1 MPPMRKH
8 FKARSFLLAFL
19 LPMGVIQPMCGQDVQ
34 QSAEHEKK
42 ERAEIQR
49 LADSSRMED
58 RLSAVQQLAW
68 AHMDYALLW
77 QLMNDADKGV
87 RLMAIG
93 AMTSPSCT
101 ALADKPLSAELA
113 QKMAAMLEKEVMPE
127 RIAAAFAPGPVKND
141 ETGLITTAAET
152 LNHLFLYEPL
162 QQSPAAYAG
171 WQHRVPRQIFL
182 AASAADGKG
191 PFSEQLYACRV
202 SALRLLTEPAL
213 LSSTLPQLMQKL
225 DSPDTPP
232 QVLLETL
239 RLLWSYHALLSHD
252 RPLHLLLLMQIAPR
266 LDSLRTRIL
275 APMKDGQD
283 KEQAALLLGYYQE
296 AIETARKKLPTP
308 SQPPPQTAPTPAPTP
323 AQTPATPATAE
334 AAETLNTPP
343 ALPPLSPQEQQQRRT
358 QLQRLTASSK
368 AQDRISAADDMVAEG
383 IEPDLYQ
390 KLLHDPDPTVSE
402 SAMDALL
409 YTCEETPCLIP
420 LEEARKIA
428 ALLEPEV
435 AEERINTLYEGES
448 TQQHRIH
455 MACHAALALSRLY
468 RQRALLPSPSAY
480 GYWQERVLRS
490 LVIRIAGDY
499 RNPAGENDEPVLRI
513 FLAITDPATLQQ
525 TAELLDTYPNLDD
538 IPAAR
543 QLFYLTE
550 LWAHPLLGEGSPM
563 NPVLLQQLAPVWQPV
578 RDHILRN
585 VGDKDRPDQDA
596 AALLARIDAAFARV
610 RLLLSTQPAVR

>member
-1 MPPMRKH
+1 MRKH

-49 LADSSRMED
+49 LAGSSRMED

-113 QKMAAMLEKEVMPE
+113 QKMAAMLEKEVTPE

-171 WQHRVPRQIFL
+171 WQRRVPRQIFL

-239 RLLWSYHALLSHD
+239 RLLWSHHDLLSD
-252 RPLHLLLLMQIAPR
+252 GRPCHLLLLAQVAPR

-308 SQPPPQTAPTPAPTP
+308 SHPPPKTAPTP

-368 AQDRISAADDMVAEG
+368 AQDRISAADEMVTEG

-435 AEERINTLYEGES
+435 TEERITTLYEGES